1 MGATKDHIAWYMG
14 KRCLAIVPIG
24 SPQTLKPDD
33 TAVIQAFSENMV
45 VRKMVGCALSNRVV
59 LLEIID
65 DDDKNIT
72 EVNCVDITLQ
82 RSVFRKRL
90 GEDEDKTGLNKYVKS
105 IELSLNEETLFS
117 VGVHV
122 DNRDPDQPV
131 QRGFINAMRFNAQM
145 KETCLQMI
153 PKTSHPE
160 KKGMYRISR
169 SPSQVNVNQLVVG
182 AWTDV
187 FVFNFADGFQMV
199 HSFMNLHSALIYN
212 VIGTPEGFFTCSND
226 CEASY
231 IEI

>member
-1 MGATKDHIAWYMG
+1 MG

-24 SPQTLKPDD
+24 SPQSLKPDE
-33 TAVIQAFSENMV
+33 TAIIQAFSENMV
-45 VRKMVGCALSNRVV
+45 VRKMVGCSLSNRVV

-72 EVNCVDITLQ
+72 EVNCVDIALQ

-90 GEDEDKTGLNKYVKS
+90 GEDEEKTGFNKYVKS
-105 IELSLNEETLFS
+105 IELSQNEETLFS

-145 KETCLQMI
+145 KEVCLQMI

-169 SPSQVNVNQLVVG
+169 SPSQAGNQLVVG

-187 FVFNFADGFQMV
+187 FVFSFSDSFTMV

>member
-1 MGATKDHIAWYMG
+1 MG

-24 SPQTLKPDD
+24 SPQSLKPDD
-33 TAVIQAFSENMV
+33 TAIIQAFSENMV
-45 VRKMVGCALSNRVV
+45 VRKMVGCSLSNRVV

-72 EVNCVDITLQ
+72 EVNCVDIALQ
-82 RSVFRKRL
+82 RSVFRRRL
-90 GEDEDKTGLNKYVKS
+90 GEDEEKSGFNKYVKS
-105 IELSLNEETLFS
+105 IELSHNEETLFA

-145 KETCLQMI
+145 KELSLQLI
-153 PKTSHPE
+153 PKASHPE

-169 SPSQVNVNQLVVG
+169 SPSLVHLDQLIVG

-187 FVFNFADGFQMV
+187 FVLNYTDGFSIV